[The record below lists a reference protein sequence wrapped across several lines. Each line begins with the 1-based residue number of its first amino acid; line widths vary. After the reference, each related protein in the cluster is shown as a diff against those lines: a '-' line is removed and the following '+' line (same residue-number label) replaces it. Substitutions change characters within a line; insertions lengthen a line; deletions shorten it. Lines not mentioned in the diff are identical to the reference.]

1 MEFWS
6 SLGAIVV
13 IDLVLSG
20 DNAVLIALAAR
31 NLPKPVQRRAILW
44 GTAGAVAAR
53 GALTV
58 AMLWLLQVPG
68 LMLGGGIVLLWI
80 AYRLLA
86 DNGAESSPEVAAAIG
101 FWAAM
106 RTIVVADLV
115 MGLENVLGVA
125 GAAHGSVLL
134 VILGLL
140 ISIPIVVWGS
150 TMILKWLERWPA
162 LLYLGGAALAWT
174 AAEMISGEPF
184 VEARLDGRPLVT
196 LLVYLTLIGGVLAA
210 ALLKLRKGTPI

>member
-6 SLGAIVV
+6 SLAAIVV

-31 NLPKPVQRRAILW
+31 NLPKAVQRRAIVW
-44 GTAGAVAAR
+44 GTLGAVGAR

-58 AMLWLLQVPG
+58 AMLWVLQVPG
-68 LMLGGGIVLLWI
+68 LMLGGGIVLVWI
-80 AYRLLA
+80 AYRLLTGEA
-86 DNGAESSPEVAAAIG
+86 RESSSEVAAAAG
-101 FWAAM
+101 FWTAM

-125 GAAHGSVLL
+125 GAAQGSVML

-150 TMILKWLERWPA
+150 TVVLKWLERWPA

-174 AAEMISGEPF
+174 AAGMIASEPF
-184 VEARLDGRPLVT
+184 VEAVLDDRPAFT
-196 LLVYLTLIGGVLAA
+196 ALVYLALIAGVLAA
-210 ALLKLRKGTPI
+210 SLLKLRGRTPI